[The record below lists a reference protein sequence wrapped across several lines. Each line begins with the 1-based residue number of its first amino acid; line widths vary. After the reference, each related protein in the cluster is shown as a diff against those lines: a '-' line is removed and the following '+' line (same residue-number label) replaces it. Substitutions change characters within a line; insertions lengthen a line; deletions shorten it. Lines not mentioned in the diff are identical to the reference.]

1 MSTHLSVLTW
11 RIHPMDREAW
21 WATVHGVEK
30 SWTRLSDL
38 ALMHRRGIGGR
49 HGYAGIHQ
57 RFALLAQKAPL
68 QLIQVME
75 PPRDEETSGLV

>member
-21 WATVHGVEK
+21 WATVNGVEK

-49 HGYAGIHQ
+49 HGYAGMHQ
-57 RFALLAQKAPL
+57 RMALPEVCPAGPESTPAADPSDGAS
-68 QLIQVME
+68 
-75 PPRDEETSGLV
+75 RR